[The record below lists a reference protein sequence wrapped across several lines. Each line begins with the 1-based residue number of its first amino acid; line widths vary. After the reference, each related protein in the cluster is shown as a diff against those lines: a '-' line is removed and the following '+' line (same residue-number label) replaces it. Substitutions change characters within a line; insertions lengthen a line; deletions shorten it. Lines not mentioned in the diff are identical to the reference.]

1 MTKLGTMKKIN
12 DLRQV
17 WPHEAQNFTKWLA
30 EESNLSLLGDA
41 VGIEMELEETESS
54 VGGFNVDIF
63 AKKLELAGR

>member
-1 MTKLGTMKKIN
+1 MTNLGTMKKIN

-41 VGIEMELEETESS
+41 VGIEM
-54 VGGFNVDIF
+54 
-63 AKKLELAGR
+63 